1 MQYTS
6 GSTANPRGVV
16 LSMRNVTEN
25 VDQIIRNYFRHEG
38 GAPRLPSSVVSW
50 LPLYHDM
57 GLMVGLFIPLFV
69 GCPVIL
75 TSPEAFIRKPA
86 RWMQLL
92 AKHQAPFSAAPNF
105 AFDLAVAKTSEE
117 DMAGLDLGHVNTI
130 INGAEQVQPNTI
142 TKFLRRFRPYNL
154 MPAAVKP
161 SYGMAEAVV
170 YLATTKAGS
179 PPTSTEFDADSLARG
194 HAELSTFETERAT
207 RLIRYHSDDK
217 EPLLR
222 IVDPDSNIE
231 LGPGRIGE
239 IWIHGKN
246 VSTGYHNAD
255 DALNRD
261 KFQASIREASAG
273 TPRSPWLRTGDLG
286 FIVGDEFY
294 IVGRMKDLIIQDGV
308 NHYPDDIETTVKEF
322 TGGRVAAFSVSD
334 DGVEHLVIAAEV
346 RTEHGP
352 DKVTIMDFSTIKRLV
367 VSALSKLHGLHVTDF
382 LLVPPGALPKTT
394 SGKISRAACA
404 KQYGANKL
412 QRSSNVPMTDGSV
425 TADKLQKW
433 FREYLSTHI
442 ECHPNEV
449 SLDVPIRDLGLK
461 SIDVLAIPGDLGDRF
476 GFCIPDLA
484 VWDNPSANDLID
496 SLLNQRSA
504 DSLRESHGHA
514 DRNTQGRGSINEPVA
529 VIGVGCR
536 FPGDIDGP
544 ERLWDFL
551 TEKKCAI
558 TAYPDR
564 GFTNAGTFAESGG
577 FLKDVAGFDNRFFDI
592 PPDEALRMDPQQR
605 LLLEVSWEALEHAGI
620 IPESLRLSR
629 TGVFVGVSSTDYVRL
644 VSASAQQK
652 STIWDNTGGSSSIIA
667 NRISYFLDIQGPS
680 IVIDTACSSS
690 LVAVHLACRS
700 LSTWDCDIALVGG
713 TNVLISPEP
722 WGGFREAGILSQ
734 TGCCHAFDKS
744 ADGMVRGEGCGVI
757 VLQRLSDARLEG
769 RRILAILTGSAVN
782 QDGKSNG
789 IMAPN
794 PSAQIGVLENACKS
808 ARVDPLEIGYV
819 EAHGTGTSLGDR
831 IEAHALGM
839 VFGRKRPGSGPLM
852 IGSIKP
858 NIGHLEGA
866 AGIAGLIK
874 AVLMVERGSLL
885 PSGGFTEPN
894 PAIPFTELGLRVV
907 DELQEWP
914 VVAGR
919 PRRAGVSSFGFG
931 GTNAHVIVEEA
942 GSVGADTVSGRA
954 DVGGSGGGVVA
965 WVISG
970 KTASALAAQAGR
982 LGRYVRARPA
992 LDVVDVGYSL
1002 VSTRSVFD
1010 HRAVVVGQT
1019 RDELLAGLAG
1029 VVAGRPEA
1037 GVVCGVGKPAGKTA
1051 FVFAGQGSQWLGMG
1065 SELYAAYPV
1074 FAEALDAVVD
1084 ELDRHLRYPL
1094 RDVIWGHDQDL
1105 LNTTEF
1111 AQPALF
1117 AVEVALYRLLMSWG
1131 VRPGLVL
1138 GHSVGEL
1145 AAAHVAGALCLPDA
1159 AMLVAARGRLM
1170 QALPAGG
1177 AMFAVQAREDEV
1189 APMLGHDVSIAA
1201 VNGPASVVISGA
1213 HDAVS
1218 AIADRLRGQGRRVHR
1233 LAVSHAFHSALMEPM
1248 IAEFTAVAAELS
1260 VGLPTIPVISNVTGQ
1275 LVADDFASADYWAR
1289 HIRAVVRFGDSVRS
1303 AHCAGASRFIEVG
1316 PGGGLTSLIEASLAD
1331 AQIVSV
1337 PTLRKDRP
1345 EPVSVM
1351 TAAAQGFVSG
1361 MGLDWASVFSG
1372 YRPKRVEL
1380 PTYAFQHQKFWLA
1393 PAPSVSDPTAA
1404 GQIGASDGGAEL
1416 LASSGFAARLAGR
1429 SADEQ
1434 LAAAIEVVCEH
1445 AAAVLG
1451 RDGAA
1456 GLDAGQAFADSGFNS
1471 LSAVELRNRLTAVTA
1486 VTLPATAI
1494 FDHPTPTELA
1504 QYLIT
1509 QIDGHGSSAAAAAN
1523 PAERIDA
1530 LTDLFLQACDAGR
1543 DADGWKMVALA
1554 SNTRERMSSPVR
1566 NNVSKNVAL
1575 LADGISDVV
1584 VICIPTLTVLSD
1596 QREYRDIANAMTGRH
1611 SVYSLTLPGFDSSDA
1626 LPQNADMIV
1635 ETVSNAIIDVVG
1647 GSCRFVLSGYS
1658 SGGVLAYALCSHLSV
1673 KHQRNPLGVALI
1685 DTYLPSQIANPSMNE
1700 GFSPNDTGKGLSR
1713 EVIRVAR
1720 MLNRLTA
1727 TRLTA
1732 AATYAAIFQ
1741 AWEPGRSMAP
1751 VLNIVAK
1758 DRIATVENLRE
1769 ERINR
1774 WRTAA
1779 AEAAYSVAEVPGDHF
1794 GMMST
1799 SSEAIA
1805 TEIHDWISG
1814 LVRGPHR

>member
-1 MQYTS
+1 
-6 GSTANPRGVV
+6 
-16 LSMRNVTEN
+16 
-25 VDQIIRNYFRHEG
+25 
-38 GAPRLPSSVVSW
+38 
-50 LPLYHDM
+50 
-57 GLMVGLFIPLFV
+57 
-69 GCPVIL
+69 
-75 TSPEAFIRKPA
+75 
-86 RWMQLL
+86 
-92 AKHQAPFSAAPNF
+92 
-105 AFDLAVAKTSEE
+105 
-117 DMAGLDLGHVNTI
+117 
-130 INGAEQVQPNTI
+130 
-142 TKFLRRFRPYNL
+142 
-154 MPAAVKP
+154 
-161 SYGMAEAVV
+161 
-170 YLATTKAGS
+170 
-179 PPTSTEFDADSLARG
+179 
-194 HAELSTFETERAT
+194 
-207 RLIRYHSDDK
+207 
-217 EPLLR
+217 
-222 IVDPDSNIE
+222 
-231 LGPGRIGE
+231 
-239 IWIHGKN
+239 
-246 VSTGYHNAD
+246 
-255 DALNRD
+255 
-261 KFQASIREASAG
+261 
-273 TPRSPWLRTGDLG
+273 
-286 FIVGDEFY
+286 
-294 IVGRMKDLIIQDGV
+294 
-308 NHYPDDIETTVKEF
+308 
-322 TGGRVAAFSVSD
+322 
-334 DGVEHLVIAAEV
+334 
-346 RTEHGP
+346 
-352 DKVTIMDFSTIKRLV
+352 
-367 VSALSKLHGLHVTDF
+367 
-382 LLVPPGALPKTT
+382 
-394 SGKISRAACA
+394 
-404 KQYGANKL
+404 
-412 QRSSNVPMTDGSV
+412 MTDGSV

-1351 TAAAQGFVSG
+1351 TAEAQGFVSG

-1814 LVRGPHR
+1814 LVRGPHP

>member
-1 MQYTS
+1 
-6 GSTANPRGVV
+6 
-16 LSMRNVTEN
+16 
-25 VDQIIRNYFRHEG
+25 
-38 GAPRLPSSVVSW
+38 
-50 LPLYHDM
+50 
-57 GLMVGLFIPLFV
+57 
-69 GCPVIL
+69 
-75 TSPEAFIRKPA
+75 
-86 RWMQLL
+86 
-92 AKHQAPFSAAPNF
+92 
-105 AFDLAVAKTSEE
+105 
-117 DMAGLDLGHVNTI
+117 
-130 INGAEQVQPNTI
+130 
-142 TKFLRRFRPYNL
+142 
-154 MPAAVKP
+154 
-161 SYGMAEAVV
+161 
-170 YLATTKAGS
+170 
-179 PPTSTEFDADSLARG
+179 
-194 HAELSTFETERAT
+194 
-207 RLIRYHSDDK
+207 
-217 EPLLR
+217 
-222 IVDPDSNIE
+222 
-231 LGPGRIGE
+231 
-239 IWIHGKN
+239 
-246 VSTGYHNAD
+246 
-255 DALNRD
+255 
-261 KFQASIREASAG
+261 
-273 TPRSPWLRTGDLG
+273 
-286 FIVGDEFY
+286 
-294 IVGRMKDLIIQDGV
+294 
-308 NHYPDDIETTVKEF
+308 
-322 TGGRVAAFSVSD
+322 
-334 DGVEHLVIAAEV
+334 
-346 RTEHGP
+346 
-352 DKVTIMDFSTIKRLV
+352 
-367 VSALSKLHGLHVTDF
+367 
-382 LLVPPGALPKTT
+382 
-394 SGKISRAACA
+394 
-404 KQYGANKL
+404 
-412 QRSSNVPMTDGSV
+412 MTDGSV

-449 SLDVPIRDLGLK
+449 SLDVPIIDLGLK
-461 SIDVLAIPGDLGDRF
+461 SIDVLAIPVDLGDRF

>member
-1 MQYTS
+1 MVS
-6 GSTANPRGVV
+6 RV
-16 LSMRNVTEN
+16 LVHAYRV
-25 VDQIIRNYFRHEG
+25 
-38 GAPRLPSSVVSW
+38 SS
-50 LPLYHDM
+50 
-57 GLMVGLFIPLFV
+57 
-69 GCPVIL
+69 
-75 TSPEAFIRKPA
+75 
-86 RWMQLL
+86 
-92 AKHQAPFSAAPNF
+92 
-105 AFDLAVAKTSEE
+105 
-117 DMAGLDLGHVNTI
+117 
-130 INGAEQVQPNTI
+130 
-142 TKFLRRFRPYNL
+142 
-154 MPAAVKP
+154 
-161 SYGMAEAVV
+161 
-170 YLATTKAGS
+170 
-179 PPTSTEFDADSLARG
+179 
-194 HAELSTFETERAT
+194 
-207 RLIRYHSDDK
+207 
-217 EPLLR
+217 
-222 IVDPDSNIE
+222 
-231 LGPGRIGE
+231 
-239 IWIHGKN
+239 
-246 VSTGYHNAD
+246 
-255 DALNRD
+255 
-261 KFQASIREASAG
+261 
-273 TPRSPWLRTGDLG
+273 
-286 FIVGDEFY
+286 
-294 IVGRMKDLIIQDGV
+294 
-308 NHYPDDIETTVKEF
+308 
-322 TGGRVAAFSVSD
+322 
-334 DGVEHLVIAAEV
+334 
-346 RTEHGP
+346 
-352 DKVTIMDFSTIKRLV
+352 
-367 VSALSKLHGLHVTDF
+367 
-382 LLVPPGALPKTT
+382 
-394 SGKISRAACA
+394 
-404 KQYGANKL
+404 
-412 QRSSNVPMTDGSV
+412 
-425 TADKLQKW
+425 
-433 FREYLSTHI
+433 
-442 ECHPNEV
+442 NEV

-620 IPESLRLSR
+620 IPESLSLSR

-1814 LVRGPHR
+1814 LVRGPHP

>member
-1 MQYTS
+1 MVS
-6 GSTANPRGVV
+6 RV
-16 LSMRNVTEN
+16 LVHAYRV
-25 VDQIIRNYFRHEG
+25 
-38 GAPRLPSSVVSW
+38 SS
-50 LPLYHDM
+50 
-57 GLMVGLFIPLFV
+57 
-69 GCPVIL
+69 
-75 TSPEAFIRKPA
+75 
-86 RWMQLL
+86 
-92 AKHQAPFSAAPNF
+92 
-105 AFDLAVAKTSEE
+105 
-117 DMAGLDLGHVNTI
+117 
-130 INGAEQVQPNTI
+130 
-142 TKFLRRFRPYNL
+142 
-154 MPAAVKP
+154 
-161 SYGMAEAVV
+161 
-170 YLATTKAGS
+170 
-179 PPTSTEFDADSLARG
+179 
-194 HAELSTFETERAT
+194 
-207 RLIRYHSDDK
+207 
-217 EPLLR
+217 
-222 IVDPDSNIE
+222 
-231 LGPGRIGE
+231 
-239 IWIHGKN
+239 
-246 VSTGYHNAD
+246 
-255 DALNRD
+255 
-261 KFQASIREASAG
+261 
-273 TPRSPWLRTGDLG
+273 
-286 FIVGDEFY
+286 
-294 IVGRMKDLIIQDGV
+294 
-308 NHYPDDIETTVKEF
+308 
-322 TGGRVAAFSVSD
+322 
-334 DGVEHLVIAAEV
+334 
-346 RTEHGP
+346 
-352 DKVTIMDFSTIKRLV
+352 
-367 VSALSKLHGLHVTDF
+367 
-382 LLVPPGALPKTT
+382 
-394 SGKISRAACA
+394 
-404 KQYGANKL
+404 
-412 QRSSNVPMTDGSV
+412 
-425 TADKLQKW
+425 
-433 FREYLSTHI
+433 
-442 ECHPNEV
+442 NEV

-577 FLKDVAGFDNRFFDI
+577 FLKDVTGFDNRFFDI

-1814 LVRGPHR
+1814 LVRGPHP

>member
-1 MQYTS
+1 
-6 GSTANPRGVV
+6 
-16 LSMRNVTEN
+16 
-25 VDQIIRNYFRHEG
+25 
-38 GAPRLPSSVVSW
+38 
-50 LPLYHDM
+50 
-57 GLMVGLFIPLFV
+57 
-69 GCPVIL
+69 
-75 TSPEAFIRKPA
+75 
-86 RWMQLL
+86 
-92 AKHQAPFSAAPNF
+92 
-105 AFDLAVAKTSEE
+105 
-117 DMAGLDLGHVNTI
+117 
-130 INGAEQVQPNTI
+130 
-142 TKFLRRFRPYNL
+142 
-154 MPAAVKP
+154 
-161 SYGMAEAVV
+161 
-170 YLATTKAGS
+170 
-179 PPTSTEFDADSLARG
+179 
-194 HAELSTFETERAT
+194 
-207 RLIRYHSDDK
+207 
-217 EPLLR
+217 
-222 IVDPDSNIE
+222 
-231 LGPGRIGE
+231 
-239 IWIHGKN
+239 
-246 VSTGYHNAD
+246 
-255 DALNRD
+255 
-261 KFQASIREASAG
+261 
-273 TPRSPWLRTGDLG
+273 
-286 FIVGDEFY
+286 
-294 IVGRMKDLIIQDGV
+294 
-308 NHYPDDIETTVKEF
+308 
-322 TGGRVAAFSVSD
+322 
-334 DGVEHLVIAAEV
+334 
-346 RTEHGP
+346 
-352 DKVTIMDFSTIKRLV
+352 
-367 VSALSKLHGLHVTDF
+367 
-382 LLVPPGALPKTT
+382 
-394 SGKISRAACA
+394 
-404 KQYGANKL
+404 
-412 QRSSNVPMTDGSV
+412 MTDGSV

-433 FREYLSTHI
+433 FREYVSTHI

-734 TGCCHAFDKS
+734 TGCCRAFDKS

-982 LGRYVRARPA
+982 LGRYVRGRPA

-1814 LVRGPHR
+1814 LVRGPHP

>member
-1 MQYTS
+1 
-6 GSTANPRGVV
+6 
-16 LSMRNVTEN
+16 
-25 VDQIIRNYFRHEG
+25 
-38 GAPRLPSSVVSW
+38 
-50 LPLYHDM
+50 
-57 GLMVGLFIPLFV
+57 
-69 GCPVIL
+69 
-75 TSPEAFIRKPA
+75 
-86 RWMQLL
+86 
-92 AKHQAPFSAAPNF
+92 
-105 AFDLAVAKTSEE
+105 
-117 DMAGLDLGHVNTI
+117 
-130 INGAEQVQPNTI
+130 
-142 TKFLRRFRPYNL
+142 
-154 MPAAVKP
+154 
-161 SYGMAEAVV
+161 
-170 YLATTKAGS
+170 
-179 PPTSTEFDADSLARG
+179 
-194 HAELSTFETERAT
+194 
-207 RLIRYHSDDK
+207 
-217 EPLLR
+217 
-222 IVDPDSNIE
+222 
-231 LGPGRIGE
+231 
-239 IWIHGKN
+239 
-246 VSTGYHNAD
+246 
-255 DALNRD
+255 
-261 KFQASIREASAG
+261 
-273 TPRSPWLRTGDLG
+273 
-286 FIVGDEFY
+286 
-294 IVGRMKDLIIQDGV
+294 
-308 NHYPDDIETTVKEF
+308 
-322 TGGRVAAFSVSD
+322 
-334 DGVEHLVIAAEV
+334 
-346 RTEHGP
+346 
-352 DKVTIMDFSTIKRLV
+352 
-367 VSALSKLHGLHVTDF
+367 
-382 LLVPPGALPKTT
+382 
-394 SGKISRAACA
+394 
-404 KQYGANKL
+404 
-412 QRSSNVPMTDGSV
+412 MTDGSV

-1794 GMMST
+1794 GMMMST

>member
-1 MQYTS
+1 MVS
-6 GSTANPRGVV
+6 RV
-16 LSMRNVTEN
+16 LVHAYRV
-25 VDQIIRNYFRHEG
+25 
-38 GAPRLPSSVVSW
+38 SS
-50 LPLYHDM
+50 
-57 GLMVGLFIPLFV
+57 
-69 GCPVIL
+69 
-75 TSPEAFIRKPA
+75 
-86 RWMQLL
+86 
-92 AKHQAPFSAAPNF
+92 
-105 AFDLAVAKTSEE
+105 
-117 DMAGLDLGHVNTI
+117 
-130 INGAEQVQPNTI
+130 
-142 TKFLRRFRPYNL
+142 
-154 MPAAVKP
+154 
-161 SYGMAEAVV
+161 
-170 YLATTKAGS
+170 
-179 PPTSTEFDADSLARG
+179 
-194 HAELSTFETERAT
+194 
-207 RLIRYHSDDK
+207 
-217 EPLLR
+217 
-222 IVDPDSNIE
+222 
-231 LGPGRIGE
+231 
-239 IWIHGKN
+239 
-246 VSTGYHNAD
+246 
-255 DALNRD
+255 
-261 KFQASIREASAG
+261 
-273 TPRSPWLRTGDLG
+273 
-286 FIVGDEFY
+286 
-294 IVGRMKDLIIQDGV
+294 
-308 NHYPDDIETTVKEF
+308 
-322 TGGRVAAFSVSD
+322 
-334 DGVEHLVIAAEV
+334 
-346 RTEHGP
+346 
-352 DKVTIMDFSTIKRLV
+352 
-367 VSALSKLHGLHVTDF
+367 
-382 LLVPPGALPKTT
+382 
-394 SGKISRAACA
+394 
-404 KQYGANKL
+404 
-412 QRSSNVPMTDGSV
+412 
-425 TADKLQKW
+425 
-433 FREYLSTHI
+433 
-442 ECHPNEV
+442 NEV

-629 TGVFVGVSSTDYVRL
+629 TGVFVGVSSTDYVRF

-782 QDGKSNG
+782 QDDKSNG

-1814 LVRGPHR
+1814 LVRGPHP

>member
-1 MQYTS
+1 
-6 GSTANPRGVV
+6 
-16 LSMRNVTEN
+16 
-25 VDQIIRNYFRHEG
+25 
-38 GAPRLPSSVVSW
+38 
-50 LPLYHDM
+50 
-57 GLMVGLFIPLFV
+57 
-69 GCPVIL
+69 
-75 TSPEAFIRKPA
+75 
-86 RWMQLL
+86 
-92 AKHQAPFSAAPNF
+92 
-105 AFDLAVAKTSEE
+105 
-117 DMAGLDLGHVNTI
+117 
-130 INGAEQVQPNTI
+130 
-142 TKFLRRFRPYNL
+142 
-154 MPAAVKP
+154 
-161 SYGMAEAVV
+161 
-170 YLATTKAGS
+170 
-179 PPTSTEFDADSLARG
+179 
-194 HAELSTFETERAT
+194 
-207 RLIRYHSDDK
+207 
-217 EPLLR
+217 
-222 IVDPDSNIE
+222 
-231 LGPGRIGE
+231 
-239 IWIHGKN
+239 
-246 VSTGYHNAD
+246 
-255 DALNRD
+255 
-261 KFQASIREASAG
+261 
-273 TPRSPWLRTGDLG
+273 
-286 FIVGDEFY
+286 
-294 IVGRMKDLIIQDGV
+294 
-308 NHYPDDIETTVKEF
+308 
-322 TGGRVAAFSVSD
+322 
-334 DGVEHLVIAAEV
+334 
-346 RTEHGP
+346 
-352 DKVTIMDFSTIKRLV
+352 
-367 VSALSKLHGLHVTDF
+367 
-382 LLVPPGALPKTT
+382 
-394 SGKISRAACA
+394 
-404 KQYGANKL
+404 
-412 QRSSNVPMTDGSV
+412 MTDGSV

-433 FREYLSTHI
+433 FREYVSTHI

-982 LGRYVRARPA
+982 LGRYVRGRPA

-1814 LVRGPHR
+1814 LVRGPHP

>member
-1 MQYTS
+1 
-6 GSTANPRGVV
+6 
-16 LSMRNVTEN
+16 
-25 VDQIIRNYFRHEG
+25 
-38 GAPRLPSSVVSW
+38 
-50 LPLYHDM
+50 
-57 GLMVGLFIPLFV
+57 
-69 GCPVIL
+69 
-75 TSPEAFIRKPA
+75 
-86 RWMQLL
+86 
-92 AKHQAPFSAAPNF
+92 
-105 AFDLAVAKTSEE
+105 
-117 DMAGLDLGHVNTI
+117 
-130 INGAEQVQPNTI
+130 
-142 TKFLRRFRPYNL
+142 
-154 MPAAVKP
+154 
-161 SYGMAEAVV
+161 
-170 YLATTKAGS
+170 
-179 PPTSTEFDADSLARG
+179 
-194 HAELSTFETERAT
+194 
-207 RLIRYHSDDK
+207 
-217 EPLLR
+217 
-222 IVDPDSNIE
+222 
-231 LGPGRIGE
+231 
-239 IWIHGKN
+239 
-246 VSTGYHNAD
+246 
-255 DALNRD
+255 
-261 KFQASIREASAG
+261 
-273 TPRSPWLRTGDLG
+273 
-286 FIVGDEFY
+286 
-294 IVGRMKDLIIQDGV
+294 
-308 NHYPDDIETTVKEF
+308 
-322 TGGRVAAFSVSD
+322 
-334 DGVEHLVIAAEV
+334 
-346 RTEHGP
+346 
-352 DKVTIMDFSTIKRLV
+352 
-367 VSALSKLHGLHVTDF
+367 
-382 LLVPPGALPKTT
+382 
-394 SGKISRAACA
+394 
-404 KQYGANKL
+404 
-412 QRSSNVPMTDGSV
+412 MTDGSV

-433 FREYLSTHI
+433 FREYVSTHI

-874 AVLMVERGSLL
+874 AVLIVERGSLL

-1814 LVRGPHR
+1814 LVRGPHP

>member
-1 MQYTS
+1 MVS
-6 GSTANPRGVV
+6 RV
-16 LSMRNVTEN
+16 LVHAYRV
-25 VDQIIRNYFRHEG
+25 
-38 GAPRLPSSVVSW
+38 SS
-50 LPLYHDM
+50 
-57 GLMVGLFIPLFV
+57 
-69 GCPVIL
+69 
-75 TSPEAFIRKPA
+75 
-86 RWMQLL
+86 
-92 AKHQAPFSAAPNF
+92 
-105 AFDLAVAKTSEE
+105 
-117 DMAGLDLGHVNTI
+117 
-130 INGAEQVQPNTI
+130 
-142 TKFLRRFRPYNL
+142 
-154 MPAAVKP
+154 
-161 SYGMAEAVV
+161 
-170 YLATTKAGS
+170 
-179 PPTSTEFDADSLARG
+179 
-194 HAELSTFETERAT
+194 
-207 RLIRYHSDDK
+207 
-217 EPLLR
+217 
-222 IVDPDSNIE
+222 
-231 LGPGRIGE
+231 
-239 IWIHGKN
+239 
-246 VSTGYHNAD
+246 
-255 DALNRD
+255 
-261 KFQASIREASAG
+261 
-273 TPRSPWLRTGDLG
+273 
-286 FIVGDEFY
+286 
-294 IVGRMKDLIIQDGV
+294 
-308 NHYPDDIETTVKEF
+308 
-322 TGGRVAAFSVSD
+322 
-334 DGVEHLVIAAEV
+334 
-346 RTEHGP
+346 
-352 DKVTIMDFSTIKRLV
+352 
-367 VSALSKLHGLHVTDF
+367 
-382 LLVPPGALPKTT
+382 
-394 SGKISRAACA
+394 
-404 KQYGANKL
+404 
-412 QRSSNVPMTDGSV
+412 
-425 TADKLQKW
+425 
-433 FREYLSTHI
+433 
-442 ECHPNEV
+442 NEV

-592 PPDEALRMDPQQR
+592 PPNEALRMDPQQR

-1814 LVRGPHR
+1814 LVRGPHP

>member
-1 MQYTS
+1 
-6 GSTANPRGVV
+6 
-16 LSMRNVTEN
+16 
-25 VDQIIRNYFRHEG
+25 
-38 GAPRLPSSVVSW
+38 
-50 LPLYHDM
+50 
-57 GLMVGLFIPLFV
+57 
-69 GCPVIL
+69 
-75 TSPEAFIRKPA
+75 
-86 RWMQLL
+86 
-92 AKHQAPFSAAPNF
+92 
-105 AFDLAVAKTSEE
+105 
-117 DMAGLDLGHVNTI
+117 
-130 INGAEQVQPNTI
+130 
-142 TKFLRRFRPYNL
+142 
-154 MPAAVKP
+154 
-161 SYGMAEAVV
+161 
-170 YLATTKAGS
+170 
-179 PPTSTEFDADSLARG
+179 
-194 HAELSTFETERAT
+194 
-207 RLIRYHSDDK
+207 
-217 EPLLR
+217 
-222 IVDPDSNIE
+222 
-231 LGPGRIGE
+231 
-239 IWIHGKN
+239 
-246 VSTGYHNAD
+246 
-255 DALNRD
+255 
-261 KFQASIREASAG
+261 
-273 TPRSPWLRTGDLG
+273 
-286 FIVGDEFY
+286 
-294 IVGRMKDLIIQDGV
+294 
-308 NHYPDDIETTVKEF
+308 
-322 TGGRVAAFSVSD
+322 
-334 DGVEHLVIAAEV
+334 
-346 RTEHGP
+346 
-352 DKVTIMDFSTIKRLV
+352 
-367 VSALSKLHGLHVTDF
+367 
-382 LLVPPGALPKTT
+382 
-394 SGKISRAACA
+394 
-404 KQYGANKL
+404 
-412 QRSSNVPMTDGSV
+412 MTDGSV

-680 IVIDTACSSS
+680 IVIDTVCSSS

-1260 VGLPTIPVISNVTGQ
+1260 VGLPTILVISNVTGQ

-1814 LVRGPHR
+1814 LVRGPHP

>member
-1 MQYTS
+1 MVS
-6 GSTANPRGVV
+6 RV
-16 LSMRNVTEN
+16 LVHAYRV
-25 VDQIIRNYFRHEG
+25 
-38 GAPRLPSSVVSW
+38 SS
-50 LPLYHDM
+50 
-57 GLMVGLFIPLFV
+57 
-69 GCPVIL
+69 
-75 TSPEAFIRKPA
+75 
-86 RWMQLL
+86 
-92 AKHQAPFSAAPNF
+92 
-105 AFDLAVAKTSEE
+105 
-117 DMAGLDLGHVNTI
+117 
-130 INGAEQVQPNTI
+130 
-142 TKFLRRFRPYNL
+142 
-154 MPAAVKP
+154 
-161 SYGMAEAVV
+161 
-170 YLATTKAGS
+170 
-179 PPTSTEFDADSLARG
+179 
-194 HAELSTFETERAT
+194 
-207 RLIRYHSDDK
+207 
-217 EPLLR
+217 
-222 IVDPDSNIE
+222 
-231 LGPGRIGE
+231 
-239 IWIHGKN
+239 
-246 VSTGYHNAD
+246 
-255 DALNRD
+255 
-261 KFQASIREASAG
+261 
-273 TPRSPWLRTGDLG
+273 
-286 FIVGDEFY
+286 
-294 IVGRMKDLIIQDGV
+294 
-308 NHYPDDIETTVKEF
+308 
-322 TGGRVAAFSVSD
+322 
-334 DGVEHLVIAAEV
+334 
-346 RTEHGP
+346 
-352 DKVTIMDFSTIKRLV
+352 
-367 VSALSKLHGLHVTDF
+367 
-382 LLVPPGALPKTT
+382 
-394 SGKISRAACA
+394 
-404 KQYGANKL
+404 
-412 QRSSNVPMTDGSV
+412 
-425 TADKLQKW
+425 
-433 FREYLSTHI
+433 
-442 ECHPNEV
+442 NEV

-819 EAHGTGTSLGDR
+819 EAHGTGTSVGDR

-1814 LVRGPHR
+1814 LVRGPHP

>member
-1 MQYTS
+1 
-6 GSTANPRGVV
+6 
-16 LSMRNVTEN
+16 
-25 VDQIIRNYFRHEG
+25 
-38 GAPRLPSSVVSW
+38 
-50 LPLYHDM
+50 
-57 GLMVGLFIPLFV
+57 
-69 GCPVIL
+69 
-75 TSPEAFIRKPA
+75 
-86 RWMQLL
+86 
-92 AKHQAPFSAAPNF
+92 
-105 AFDLAVAKTSEE
+105 
-117 DMAGLDLGHVNTI
+117 
-130 INGAEQVQPNTI
+130 
-142 TKFLRRFRPYNL
+142 
-154 MPAAVKP
+154 
-161 SYGMAEAVV
+161 
-170 YLATTKAGS
+170 
-179 PPTSTEFDADSLARG
+179 
-194 HAELSTFETERAT
+194 
-207 RLIRYHSDDK
+207 
-217 EPLLR
+217 
-222 IVDPDSNIE
+222 
-231 LGPGRIGE
+231 
-239 IWIHGKN
+239 
-246 VSTGYHNAD
+246 
-255 DALNRD
+255 
-261 KFQASIREASAG
+261 
-273 TPRSPWLRTGDLG
+273 
-286 FIVGDEFY
+286 
-294 IVGRMKDLIIQDGV
+294 
-308 NHYPDDIETTVKEF
+308 
-322 TGGRVAAFSVSD
+322 
-334 DGVEHLVIAAEV
+334 
-346 RTEHGP
+346 
-352 DKVTIMDFSTIKRLV
+352 
-367 VSALSKLHGLHVTDF
+367 
-382 LLVPPGALPKTT
+382 
-394 SGKISRAACA
+394 
-404 KQYGANKL
+404 
-412 QRSSNVPMTDGSV
+412 MTDGSV

-1177 AMFAVQAREDEV
+1177 AIFAVQAREDEV

>member
-1 MQYTS
+1 MVS
-6 GSTANPRGVV
+6 RV
-16 LSMRNVTEN
+16 LVHAYRV
-25 VDQIIRNYFRHEG
+25 
-38 GAPRLPSSVVSW
+38 SS
-50 LPLYHDM
+50 
-57 GLMVGLFIPLFV
+57 
-69 GCPVIL
+69 
-75 TSPEAFIRKPA
+75 
-86 RWMQLL
+86 
-92 AKHQAPFSAAPNF
+92 
-105 AFDLAVAKTSEE
+105 
-117 DMAGLDLGHVNTI
+117 
-130 INGAEQVQPNTI
+130 
-142 TKFLRRFRPYNL
+142 
-154 MPAAVKP
+154 
-161 SYGMAEAVV
+161 
-170 YLATTKAGS
+170 
-179 PPTSTEFDADSLARG
+179 
-194 HAELSTFETERAT
+194 
-207 RLIRYHSDDK
+207 
-217 EPLLR
+217 
-222 IVDPDSNIE
+222 
-231 LGPGRIGE
+231 
-239 IWIHGKN
+239 
-246 VSTGYHNAD
+246 
-255 DALNRD
+255 
-261 KFQASIREASAG
+261 
-273 TPRSPWLRTGDLG
+273 
-286 FIVGDEFY
+286 
-294 IVGRMKDLIIQDGV
+294 
-308 NHYPDDIETTVKEF
+308 
-322 TGGRVAAFSVSD
+322 
-334 DGVEHLVIAAEV
+334 
-346 RTEHGP
+346 
-352 DKVTIMDFSTIKRLV
+352 
-367 VSALSKLHGLHVTDF
+367 
-382 LLVPPGALPKTT
+382 
-394 SGKISRAACA
+394 
-404 KQYGANKL
+404 
-412 QRSSNVPMTDGSV
+412 
-425 TADKLQKW
+425 
-433 FREYLSTHI
+433 
-442 ECHPNEV
+442 NEV

-620 IPESLRLSR
+620 IPESLRLSC

-1814 LVRGPHR
+1814 LVRGPHP

>member
-1 MQYTS
+1 MVS
-6 GSTANPRGVV
+6 RV
-16 LSMRNVTEN
+16 LVHAYRV
-25 VDQIIRNYFRHEG
+25 
-38 GAPRLPSSVVSW
+38 SS
-50 LPLYHDM
+50 
-57 GLMVGLFIPLFV
+57 
-69 GCPVIL
+69 
-75 TSPEAFIRKPA
+75 
-86 RWMQLL
+86 
-92 AKHQAPFSAAPNF
+92 
-105 AFDLAVAKTSEE
+105 
-117 DMAGLDLGHVNTI
+117 
-130 INGAEQVQPNTI
+130 
-142 TKFLRRFRPYNL
+142 
-154 MPAAVKP
+154 
-161 SYGMAEAVV
+161 
-170 YLATTKAGS
+170 
-179 PPTSTEFDADSLARG
+179 
-194 HAELSTFETERAT
+194 
-207 RLIRYHSDDK
+207 
-217 EPLLR
+217 
-222 IVDPDSNIE
+222 
-231 LGPGRIGE
+231 
-239 IWIHGKN
+239 
-246 VSTGYHNAD
+246 
-255 DALNRD
+255 
-261 KFQASIREASAG
+261 
-273 TPRSPWLRTGDLG
+273 
-286 FIVGDEFY
+286 
-294 IVGRMKDLIIQDGV
+294 
-308 NHYPDDIETTVKEF
+308 
-322 TGGRVAAFSVSD
+322 
-334 DGVEHLVIAAEV
+334 
-346 RTEHGP
+346 
-352 DKVTIMDFSTIKRLV
+352 
-367 VSALSKLHGLHVTDF
+367 
-382 LLVPPGALPKTT
+382 
-394 SGKISRAACA
+394 
-404 KQYGANKL
+404 
-412 QRSSNVPMTDGSV
+412 
-425 TADKLQKW
+425 
-433 FREYLSTHI
+433 
-442 ECHPNEV
+442 NEV

-1393 PAPSVSDPTAA
+1393 PAPPVSDPTAA

-1814 LVRGPHR
+1814 LVRGPHP

>member
-1 MQYTS
+1 
-6 GSTANPRGVV
+6 
-16 LSMRNVTEN
+16 
-25 VDQIIRNYFRHEG
+25 
-38 GAPRLPSSVVSW
+38 
-50 LPLYHDM
+50 
-57 GLMVGLFIPLFV
+57 
-69 GCPVIL
+69 
-75 TSPEAFIRKPA
+75 
-86 RWMQLL
+86 
-92 AKHQAPFSAAPNF
+92 
-105 AFDLAVAKTSEE
+105 
-117 DMAGLDLGHVNTI
+117 
-130 INGAEQVQPNTI
+130 
-142 TKFLRRFRPYNL
+142 
-154 MPAAVKP
+154 
-161 SYGMAEAVV
+161 
-170 YLATTKAGS
+170 
-179 PPTSTEFDADSLARG
+179 
-194 HAELSTFETERAT
+194 
-207 RLIRYHSDDK
+207 
-217 EPLLR
+217 
-222 IVDPDSNIE
+222 
-231 LGPGRIGE
+231 
-239 IWIHGKN
+239 
-246 VSTGYHNAD
+246 
-255 DALNRD
+255 
-261 KFQASIREASAG
+261 
-273 TPRSPWLRTGDLG
+273 
-286 FIVGDEFY
+286 
-294 IVGRMKDLIIQDGV
+294 
-308 NHYPDDIETTVKEF
+308 
-322 TGGRVAAFSVSD
+322 
-334 DGVEHLVIAAEV
+334 
-346 RTEHGP
+346 
-352 DKVTIMDFSTIKRLV
+352 
-367 VSALSKLHGLHVTDF
+367 
-382 LLVPPGALPKTT
+382 
-394 SGKISRAACA
+394 
-404 KQYGANKL
+404 
-412 QRSSNVPMTDGSV
+412 MTDGSV

-1117 AVEVALYRLLMSWG
+1117 AVEVALYRLVMSWG

-1345 EPVSVM
+1345 EPVGVM

-1530 LTDLFLQACDAGR
+1530 LTDVFLQACDAGR

-1814 LVRGPHR
+1814 LVRGPHP

>member
-1 MQYTS
+1 
-6 GSTANPRGVV
+6 
-16 LSMRNVTEN
+16 
-25 VDQIIRNYFRHEG
+25 
-38 GAPRLPSSVVSW
+38 
-50 LPLYHDM
+50 
-57 GLMVGLFIPLFV
+57 
-69 GCPVIL
+69 
-75 TSPEAFIRKPA
+75 
-86 RWMQLL
+86 
-92 AKHQAPFSAAPNF
+92 
-105 AFDLAVAKTSEE
+105 
-117 DMAGLDLGHVNTI
+117 
-130 INGAEQVQPNTI
+130 
-142 TKFLRRFRPYNL
+142 
-154 MPAAVKP
+154 
-161 SYGMAEAVV
+161 
-170 YLATTKAGS
+170 
-179 PPTSTEFDADSLARG
+179 
-194 HAELSTFETERAT
+194 
-207 RLIRYHSDDK
+207 
-217 EPLLR
+217 
-222 IVDPDSNIE
+222 
-231 LGPGRIGE
+231 
-239 IWIHGKN
+239 
-246 VSTGYHNAD
+246 
-255 DALNRD
+255 
-261 KFQASIREASAG
+261 
-273 TPRSPWLRTGDLG
+273 
-286 FIVGDEFY
+286 
-294 IVGRMKDLIIQDGV
+294 
-308 NHYPDDIETTVKEF
+308 
-322 TGGRVAAFSVSD
+322 
-334 DGVEHLVIAAEV
+334 
-346 RTEHGP
+346 
-352 DKVTIMDFSTIKRLV
+352 
-367 VSALSKLHGLHVTDF
+367 
-382 LLVPPGALPKTT
+382 
-394 SGKISRAACA
+394 
-404 KQYGANKL
+404 
-412 QRSSNVPMTDGSV
+412 MTDGSV

-1201 VNGPASVVISGA
+1201 VNAPASVVISGA

-1814 LVRGPHR
+1814 LVRGPHP

>member
-1 MQYTS
+1 MVS
-6 GSTANPRGVV
+6 RV
-16 LSMRNVTEN
+16 LVHAYRV
-25 VDQIIRNYFRHEG
+25 
-38 GAPRLPSSVVSW
+38 SS
-50 LPLYHDM
+50 
-57 GLMVGLFIPLFV
+57 
-69 GCPVIL
+69 
-75 TSPEAFIRKPA
+75 
-86 RWMQLL
+86 
-92 AKHQAPFSAAPNF
+92 
-105 AFDLAVAKTSEE
+105 
-117 DMAGLDLGHVNTI
+117 
-130 INGAEQVQPNTI
+130 
-142 TKFLRRFRPYNL
+142 
-154 MPAAVKP
+154 
-161 SYGMAEAVV
+161 
-170 YLATTKAGS
+170 
-179 PPTSTEFDADSLARG
+179 
-194 HAELSTFETERAT
+194 
-207 RLIRYHSDDK
+207 
-217 EPLLR
+217 
-222 IVDPDSNIE
+222 
-231 LGPGRIGE
+231 
-239 IWIHGKN
+239 
-246 VSTGYHNAD
+246 
-255 DALNRD
+255 
-261 KFQASIREASAG
+261 
-273 TPRSPWLRTGDLG
+273 
-286 FIVGDEFY
+286 
-294 IVGRMKDLIIQDGV
+294 
-308 NHYPDDIETTVKEF
+308 
-322 TGGRVAAFSVSD
+322 
-334 DGVEHLVIAAEV
+334 
-346 RTEHGP
+346 
-352 DKVTIMDFSTIKRLV
+352 
-367 VSALSKLHGLHVTDF
+367 
-382 LLVPPGALPKTT
+382 
-394 SGKISRAACA
+394 
-404 KQYGANKL
+404 
-412 QRSSNVPMTDGSV
+412 
-425 TADKLQKW
+425 
-433 FREYLSTHI
+433 
-442 ECHPNEV
+442 NEV

-1566 NNVSKNVAL
+1566 NNVSKNVAR

-1814 LVRGPHR
+1814 LVRGPHP

>member
-1 MQYTS
+1 
-6 GSTANPRGVV
+6 
-16 LSMRNVTEN
+16 
-25 VDQIIRNYFRHEG
+25 
-38 GAPRLPSSVVSW
+38 
-50 LPLYHDM
+50 
-57 GLMVGLFIPLFV
+57 
-69 GCPVIL
+69 
-75 TSPEAFIRKPA
+75 
-86 RWMQLL
+86 
-92 AKHQAPFSAAPNF
+92 
-105 AFDLAVAKTSEE
+105 
-117 DMAGLDLGHVNTI
+117 
-130 INGAEQVQPNTI
+130 
-142 TKFLRRFRPYNL
+142 
-154 MPAAVKP
+154 
-161 SYGMAEAVV
+161 
-170 YLATTKAGS
+170 
-179 PPTSTEFDADSLARG
+179 
-194 HAELSTFETERAT
+194 
-207 RLIRYHSDDK
+207 
-217 EPLLR
+217 
-222 IVDPDSNIE
+222 
-231 LGPGRIGE
+231 
-239 IWIHGKN
+239 
-246 VSTGYHNAD
+246 
-255 DALNRD
+255 
-261 KFQASIREASAG
+261 
-273 TPRSPWLRTGDLG
+273 
-286 FIVGDEFY
+286 
-294 IVGRMKDLIIQDGV
+294 
-308 NHYPDDIETTVKEF
+308 
-322 TGGRVAAFSVSD
+322 
-334 DGVEHLVIAAEV
+334 
-346 RTEHGP
+346 
-352 DKVTIMDFSTIKRLV
+352 
-367 VSALSKLHGLHVTDF
+367 
-382 LLVPPGALPKTT
+382 
-394 SGKISRAACA
+394 
-404 KQYGANKL
+404 
-412 QRSSNVPMTDGSV
+412 MTDGSV

-744 ADGMVRGEGCGVI
+744 ADGMVRGEGWGVI

-1814 LVRGPHR
+1814 LVRGPHP

>member
-1 MQYTS
+1 
-6 GSTANPRGVV
+6 
-16 LSMRNVTEN
+16 
-25 VDQIIRNYFRHEG
+25 
-38 GAPRLPSSVVSW
+38 
-50 LPLYHDM
+50 
-57 GLMVGLFIPLFV
+57 
-69 GCPVIL
+69 
-75 TSPEAFIRKPA
+75 
-86 RWMQLL
+86 
-92 AKHQAPFSAAPNF
+92 
-105 AFDLAVAKTSEE
+105 
-117 DMAGLDLGHVNTI
+117 
-130 INGAEQVQPNTI
+130 
-142 TKFLRRFRPYNL
+142 
-154 MPAAVKP
+154 
-161 SYGMAEAVV
+161 
-170 YLATTKAGS
+170 
-179 PPTSTEFDADSLARG
+179 
-194 HAELSTFETERAT
+194 
-207 RLIRYHSDDK
+207 
-217 EPLLR
+217 
-222 IVDPDSNIE
+222 
-231 LGPGRIGE
+231 
-239 IWIHGKN
+239 
-246 VSTGYHNAD
+246 
-255 DALNRD
+255 
-261 KFQASIREASAG
+261 
-273 TPRSPWLRTGDLG
+273 
-286 FIVGDEFY
+286 
-294 IVGRMKDLIIQDGV
+294 
-308 NHYPDDIETTVKEF
+308 
-322 TGGRVAAFSVSD
+322 
-334 DGVEHLVIAAEV
+334 
-346 RTEHGP
+346 
-352 DKVTIMDFSTIKRLV
+352 
-367 VSALSKLHGLHVTDF
+367 
-382 LLVPPGALPKTT
+382 
-394 SGKISRAACA
+394 
-404 KQYGANKL
+404 
-412 QRSSNVPMTDGSV
+412 MTDGSV

-558 TAYPDR
+558 TAYRDR

-1117 AVEVALYRLLMSWG
+1117 AVEVALYRLVMSWG

-1530 LTDLFLQACDAGR
+1530 LTDVFLQACDAGR

-1814 LVRGPHR
+1814 LVRGPHP

>member
-1 MQYTS
+1 MVS
-6 GSTANPRGVV
+6 RV
-16 LSMRNVTEN
+16 LVHAYRV
-25 VDQIIRNYFRHEG
+25 
-38 GAPRLPSSVVSW
+38 SS
-50 LPLYHDM
+50 
-57 GLMVGLFIPLFV
+57 
-69 GCPVIL
+69 
-75 TSPEAFIRKPA
+75 
-86 RWMQLL
+86 
-92 AKHQAPFSAAPNF
+92 
-105 AFDLAVAKTSEE
+105 
-117 DMAGLDLGHVNTI
+117 
-130 INGAEQVQPNTI
+130 
-142 TKFLRRFRPYNL
+142 
-154 MPAAVKP
+154 
-161 SYGMAEAVV
+161 
-170 YLATTKAGS
+170 
-179 PPTSTEFDADSLARG
+179 
-194 HAELSTFETERAT
+194 
-207 RLIRYHSDDK
+207 
-217 EPLLR
+217 
-222 IVDPDSNIE
+222 
-231 LGPGRIGE
+231 
-239 IWIHGKN
+239 
-246 VSTGYHNAD
+246 
-255 DALNRD
+255 
-261 KFQASIREASAG
+261 
-273 TPRSPWLRTGDLG
+273 
-286 FIVGDEFY
+286 
-294 IVGRMKDLIIQDGV
+294 
-308 NHYPDDIETTVKEF
+308 
-322 TGGRVAAFSVSD
+322 
-334 DGVEHLVIAAEV
+334 
-346 RTEHGP
+346 
-352 DKVTIMDFSTIKRLV
+352 
-367 VSALSKLHGLHVTDF
+367 
-382 LLVPPGALPKTT
+382 
-394 SGKISRAACA
+394 
-404 KQYGANKL
+404 
-412 QRSSNVPMTDGSV
+412 
-425 TADKLQKW
+425 
-433 FREYLSTHI
+433 
-442 ECHPNEV
+442 NEV

-1416 LASSGFAARLAGR
+1416 LASSGFTARLAGR

-1814 LVRGPHR
+1814 LVRGPHP

>member
-1 MQYTS
+1 
-6 GSTANPRGVV
+6 
-16 LSMRNVTEN
+16 
-25 VDQIIRNYFRHEG
+25 
-38 GAPRLPSSVVSW
+38 
-50 LPLYHDM
+50 
-57 GLMVGLFIPLFV
+57 
-69 GCPVIL
+69 
-75 TSPEAFIRKPA
+75 
-86 RWMQLL
+86 
-92 AKHQAPFSAAPNF
+92 
-105 AFDLAVAKTSEE
+105 
-117 DMAGLDLGHVNTI
+117 
-130 INGAEQVQPNTI
+130 
-142 TKFLRRFRPYNL
+142 
-154 MPAAVKP
+154 
-161 SYGMAEAVV
+161 
-170 YLATTKAGS
+170 
-179 PPTSTEFDADSLARG
+179 
-194 HAELSTFETERAT
+194 
-207 RLIRYHSDDK
+207 
-217 EPLLR
+217 
-222 IVDPDSNIE
+222 
-231 LGPGRIGE
+231 
-239 IWIHGKN
+239 
-246 VSTGYHNAD
+246 
-255 DALNRD
+255 
-261 KFQASIREASAG
+261 
-273 TPRSPWLRTGDLG
+273 
-286 FIVGDEFY
+286 
-294 IVGRMKDLIIQDGV
+294 
-308 NHYPDDIETTVKEF
+308 
-322 TGGRVAAFSVSD
+322 
-334 DGVEHLVIAAEV
+334 
-346 RTEHGP
+346 
-352 DKVTIMDFSTIKRLV
+352 
-367 VSALSKLHGLHVTDF
+367 
-382 LLVPPGALPKTT
+382 
-394 SGKISRAACA
+394 
-404 KQYGANKL
+404 
-412 QRSSNVPMTDGSV
+412 MTDGSV

-433 FREYLSTHI
+433 FREYVSTHI

-894 PAIPFTELGLRVV
+894 PAIPFTELGLSVV

-1814 LVRGPHR
+1814 LVRGPHP

>member
-1 MQYTS
+1 MVS
-6 GSTANPRGVV
+6 RV
-16 LSMRNVTEN
+16 LVHAYRV
-25 VDQIIRNYFRHEG
+25 
-38 GAPRLPSSVVSW
+38 SS
-50 LPLYHDM
+50 
-57 GLMVGLFIPLFV
+57 
-69 GCPVIL
+69 
-75 TSPEAFIRKPA
+75 
-86 RWMQLL
+86 
-92 AKHQAPFSAAPNF
+92 
-105 AFDLAVAKTSEE
+105 
-117 DMAGLDLGHVNTI
+117 
-130 INGAEQVQPNTI
+130 
-142 TKFLRRFRPYNL
+142 
-154 MPAAVKP
+154 
-161 SYGMAEAVV
+161 
-170 YLATTKAGS
+170 
-179 PPTSTEFDADSLARG
+179 
-194 HAELSTFETERAT
+194 
-207 RLIRYHSDDK
+207 
-217 EPLLR
+217 
-222 IVDPDSNIE
+222 
-231 LGPGRIGE
+231 
-239 IWIHGKN
+239 
-246 VSTGYHNAD
+246 
-255 DALNRD
+255 
-261 KFQASIREASAG
+261 
-273 TPRSPWLRTGDLG
+273 
-286 FIVGDEFY
+286 
-294 IVGRMKDLIIQDGV
+294 
-308 NHYPDDIETTVKEF
+308 
-322 TGGRVAAFSVSD
+322 
-334 DGVEHLVIAAEV
+334 
-346 RTEHGP
+346 
-352 DKVTIMDFSTIKRLV
+352 
-367 VSALSKLHGLHVTDF
+367 
-382 LLVPPGALPKTT
+382 
-394 SGKISRAACA
+394 
-404 KQYGANKL
+404 
-412 QRSSNVPMTDGSV
+412 
-425 TADKLQKW
+425 
-433 FREYLSTHI
+433 
-442 ECHPNEV
+442 NEV

-1393 PAPSVSDPTAA
+1393 PAPSVSDLTAA

-1814 LVRGPHR
+1814 LVRGPHP

>member
-1 MQYTS
+1 
-6 GSTANPRGVV
+6 
-16 LSMRNVTEN
+16 
-25 VDQIIRNYFRHEG
+25 
-38 GAPRLPSSVVSW
+38 
-50 LPLYHDM
+50 
-57 GLMVGLFIPLFV
+57 
-69 GCPVIL
+69 
-75 TSPEAFIRKPA
+75 
-86 RWMQLL
+86 
-92 AKHQAPFSAAPNF
+92 
-105 AFDLAVAKTSEE
+105 
-117 DMAGLDLGHVNTI
+117 
-130 INGAEQVQPNTI
+130 
-142 TKFLRRFRPYNL
+142 
-154 MPAAVKP
+154 
-161 SYGMAEAVV
+161 
-170 YLATTKAGS
+170 
-179 PPTSTEFDADSLARG
+179 
-194 HAELSTFETERAT
+194 
-207 RLIRYHSDDK
+207 
-217 EPLLR
+217 
-222 IVDPDSNIE
+222 
-231 LGPGRIGE
+231 
-239 IWIHGKN
+239 
-246 VSTGYHNAD
+246 
-255 DALNRD
+255 
-261 KFQASIREASAG
+261 
-273 TPRSPWLRTGDLG
+273 
-286 FIVGDEFY
+286 
-294 IVGRMKDLIIQDGV
+294 
-308 NHYPDDIETTVKEF
+308 
-322 TGGRVAAFSVSD
+322 
-334 DGVEHLVIAAEV
+334 
-346 RTEHGP
+346 
-352 DKVTIMDFSTIKRLV
+352 
-367 VSALSKLHGLHVTDF
+367 
-382 LLVPPGALPKTT
+382 
-394 SGKISRAACA
+394 
-404 KQYGANKL
+404 
-412 QRSSNVPMTDGSV
+412 MTDGSV

-1530 LTDLFLQACDAGR
+1530 LTDLFLQPCDAGR

>member
-1 MQYTS
+1 MVS
-6 GSTANPRGVV
+6 RV
-16 LSMRNVTEN
+16 LVHAYRV
-25 VDQIIRNYFRHEG
+25 
-38 GAPRLPSSVVSW
+38 SS
-50 LPLYHDM
+50 
-57 GLMVGLFIPLFV
+57 
-69 GCPVIL
+69 
-75 TSPEAFIRKPA
+75 
-86 RWMQLL
+86 
-92 AKHQAPFSAAPNF
+92 
-105 AFDLAVAKTSEE
+105 
-117 DMAGLDLGHVNTI
+117 
-130 INGAEQVQPNTI
+130 
-142 TKFLRRFRPYNL
+142 
-154 MPAAVKP
+154 
-161 SYGMAEAVV
+161 
-170 YLATTKAGS
+170 
-179 PPTSTEFDADSLARG
+179 
-194 HAELSTFETERAT
+194 
-207 RLIRYHSDDK
+207 
-217 EPLLR
+217 
-222 IVDPDSNIE
+222 
-231 LGPGRIGE
+231 
-239 IWIHGKN
+239 
-246 VSTGYHNAD
+246 
-255 DALNRD
+255 
-261 KFQASIREASAG
+261 
-273 TPRSPWLRTGDLG
+273 
-286 FIVGDEFY
+286 
-294 IVGRMKDLIIQDGV
+294 
-308 NHYPDDIETTVKEF
+308 
-322 TGGRVAAFSVSD
+322 
-334 DGVEHLVIAAEV
+334 
-346 RTEHGP
+346 
-352 DKVTIMDFSTIKRLV
+352 
-367 VSALSKLHGLHVTDF
+367 
-382 LLVPPGALPKTT
+382 
-394 SGKISRAACA
+394 
-404 KQYGANKL
+404 
-412 QRSSNVPMTDGSV
+412 
-425 TADKLQKW
+425 
-433 FREYLSTHI
+433 
-442 ECHPNEV
+442 NEV

-620 IPESLRLSR
+620 IPESLRLPR

-1814 LVRGPHR
+1814 LVRGPHP

>member
-1 MQYTS
+1 
-6 GSTANPRGVV
+6 
-16 LSMRNVTEN
+16 
-25 VDQIIRNYFRHEG
+25 
-38 GAPRLPSSVVSW
+38 
-50 LPLYHDM
+50 
-57 GLMVGLFIPLFV
+57 
-69 GCPVIL
+69 
-75 TSPEAFIRKPA
+75 
-86 RWMQLL
+86 
-92 AKHQAPFSAAPNF
+92 
-105 AFDLAVAKTSEE
+105 
-117 DMAGLDLGHVNTI
+117 
-130 INGAEQVQPNTI
+130 
-142 TKFLRRFRPYNL
+142 
-154 MPAAVKP
+154 
-161 SYGMAEAVV
+161 
-170 YLATTKAGS
+170 
-179 PPTSTEFDADSLARG
+179 
-194 HAELSTFETERAT
+194 
-207 RLIRYHSDDK
+207 
-217 EPLLR
+217 
-222 IVDPDSNIE
+222 
-231 LGPGRIGE
+231 
-239 IWIHGKN
+239 
-246 VSTGYHNAD
+246 
-255 DALNRD
+255 
-261 KFQASIREASAG
+261 
-273 TPRSPWLRTGDLG
+273 
-286 FIVGDEFY
+286 
-294 IVGRMKDLIIQDGV
+294 
-308 NHYPDDIETTVKEF
+308 
-322 TGGRVAAFSVSD
+322 
-334 DGVEHLVIAAEV
+334 
-346 RTEHGP
+346 
-352 DKVTIMDFSTIKRLV
+352 
-367 VSALSKLHGLHVTDF
+367 
-382 LLVPPGALPKTT
+382 
-394 SGKISRAACA
+394 
-404 KQYGANKL
+404 
-412 QRSSNVPMTDGSV
+412 MTDGSV

-544 ERLWDFL
+544 ELLWDFL

-1177 AMFAVQAREDEV
+1177 AMFAVQAREDDV

-1814 LVRGPHR
+1814 LVRGPHP

>member
-1 MQYTS
+1 MVS
-6 GSTANPRGVV
+6 RV
-16 LSMRNVTEN
+16 LVHAYRV
-25 VDQIIRNYFRHEG
+25 
-38 GAPRLPSSVVSW
+38 SS
-50 LPLYHDM
+50 
-57 GLMVGLFIPLFV
+57 
-69 GCPVIL
+69 
-75 TSPEAFIRKPA
+75 
-86 RWMQLL
+86 
-92 AKHQAPFSAAPNF
+92 
-105 AFDLAVAKTSEE
+105 
-117 DMAGLDLGHVNTI
+117 
-130 INGAEQVQPNTI
+130 
-142 TKFLRRFRPYNL
+142 
-154 MPAAVKP
+154 
-161 SYGMAEAVV
+161 
-170 YLATTKAGS
+170 
-179 PPTSTEFDADSLARG
+179 
-194 HAELSTFETERAT
+194 
-207 RLIRYHSDDK
+207 
-217 EPLLR
+217 
-222 IVDPDSNIE
+222 
-231 LGPGRIGE
+231 
-239 IWIHGKN
+239 
-246 VSTGYHNAD
+246 
-255 DALNRD
+255 
-261 KFQASIREASAG
+261 
-273 TPRSPWLRTGDLG
+273 
-286 FIVGDEFY
+286 
-294 IVGRMKDLIIQDGV
+294 
-308 NHYPDDIETTVKEF
+308 
-322 TGGRVAAFSVSD
+322 
-334 DGVEHLVIAAEV
+334 
-346 RTEHGP
+346 
-352 DKVTIMDFSTIKRLV
+352 
-367 VSALSKLHGLHVTDF
+367 
-382 LLVPPGALPKTT
+382 
-394 SGKISRAACA
+394 
-404 KQYGANKL
+404 
-412 QRSSNVPMTDGSV
+412 
-425 TADKLQKW
+425 
-433 FREYLSTHI
+433 
-442 ECHPNEV
+442 NEV

-1404 GQIGASDGGAEL
+1404 GQIGASHGGAEL

-1814 LVRGPHR
+1814 LVRGPHP

>member
-1 MQYTS
+1 MVS
-6 GSTANPRGVV
+6 RV
-16 LSMRNVTEN
+16 LVHAYRV
-25 VDQIIRNYFRHEG
+25 
-38 GAPRLPSSVVSW
+38 SS
-50 LPLYHDM
+50 
-57 GLMVGLFIPLFV
+57 
-69 GCPVIL
+69 
-75 TSPEAFIRKPA
+75 
-86 RWMQLL
+86 
-92 AKHQAPFSAAPNF
+92 
-105 AFDLAVAKTSEE
+105 
-117 DMAGLDLGHVNTI
+117 
-130 INGAEQVQPNTI
+130 
-142 TKFLRRFRPYNL
+142 
-154 MPAAVKP
+154 
-161 SYGMAEAVV
+161 
-170 YLATTKAGS
+170 
-179 PPTSTEFDADSLARG
+179 
-194 HAELSTFETERAT
+194 
-207 RLIRYHSDDK
+207 
-217 EPLLR
+217 
-222 IVDPDSNIE
+222 
-231 LGPGRIGE
+231 
-239 IWIHGKN
+239 
-246 VSTGYHNAD
+246 
-255 DALNRD
+255 
-261 KFQASIREASAG
+261 
-273 TPRSPWLRTGDLG
+273 
-286 FIVGDEFY
+286 
-294 IVGRMKDLIIQDGV
+294 
-308 NHYPDDIETTVKEF
+308 
-322 TGGRVAAFSVSD
+322 
-334 DGVEHLVIAAEV
+334 
-346 RTEHGP
+346 
-352 DKVTIMDFSTIKRLV
+352 
-367 VSALSKLHGLHVTDF
+367 
-382 LLVPPGALPKTT
+382 
-394 SGKISRAACA
+394 
-404 KQYGANKL
+404 
-412 QRSSNVPMTDGSV
+412 
-425 TADKLQKW
+425 
-433 FREYLSTHI
+433 
-442 ECHPNEV
+442 NEV

-1051 FVFAGQGSQWLGMG
+1051 FVFAGQGSQWLGLG

-1814 LVRGPHR
+1814 LVRGPHP

>member
-1 MQYTS
+1 
-6 GSTANPRGVV
+6 
-16 LSMRNVTEN
+16 
-25 VDQIIRNYFRHEG
+25 
-38 GAPRLPSSVVSW
+38 
-50 LPLYHDM
+50 
-57 GLMVGLFIPLFV
+57 
-69 GCPVIL
+69 
-75 TSPEAFIRKPA
+75 
-86 RWMQLL
+86 
-92 AKHQAPFSAAPNF
+92 
-105 AFDLAVAKTSEE
+105 
-117 DMAGLDLGHVNTI
+117 
-130 INGAEQVQPNTI
+130 
-142 TKFLRRFRPYNL
+142 
-154 MPAAVKP
+154 
-161 SYGMAEAVV
+161 
-170 YLATTKAGS
+170 
-179 PPTSTEFDADSLARG
+179 
-194 HAELSTFETERAT
+194 
-207 RLIRYHSDDK
+207 
-217 EPLLR
+217 
-222 IVDPDSNIE
+222 
-231 LGPGRIGE
+231 
-239 IWIHGKN
+239 
-246 VSTGYHNAD
+246 
-255 DALNRD
+255 
-261 KFQASIREASAG
+261 
-273 TPRSPWLRTGDLG
+273 
-286 FIVGDEFY
+286 
-294 IVGRMKDLIIQDGV
+294 
-308 NHYPDDIETTVKEF
+308 
-322 TGGRVAAFSVSD
+322 
-334 DGVEHLVIAAEV
+334 
-346 RTEHGP
+346 
-352 DKVTIMDFSTIKRLV
+352 
-367 VSALSKLHGLHVTDF
+367 
-382 LLVPPGALPKTT
+382 
-394 SGKISRAACA
+394 
-404 KQYGANKL
+404 
-412 QRSSNVPMTDGSV
+412 MTDGSV

-433 FREYLSTHI
+433 FREYVSTHI

-592 PPDEALRMDPQQR
+592 LPDEALRMDPQQR

-1814 LVRGPHR
+1814 LVRGPHP

>member
-1 MQYTS
+1 M
-6 GSTANPRGVV
+6 
-16 LSMRNVTEN
+16 
-25 VDQIIRNYFRHEG
+25 
-38 GAPRLPSSVVSW
+38 
-50 LPLYHDM
+50 
-57 GLMVGLFIPLFV
+57 
-69 GCPVIL
+69 
-75 TSPEAFIRKPA
+75 
-86 RWMQLL
+86 
-92 AKHQAPFSAAPNF
+92 
-105 AFDLAVAKTSEE
+105 
-117 DMAGLDLGHVNTI
+117 
-130 INGAEQVQPNTI
+130 
-142 TKFLRRFRPYNL
+142 
-154 MPAAVKP
+154 
-161 SYGMAEAVV
+161 
-170 YLATTKAGS
+170 
-179 PPTSTEFDADSLARG
+179 
-194 HAELSTFETERAT
+194 
-207 RLIRYHSDDK
+207 
-217 EPLLR
+217 
-222 IVDPDSNIE
+222 
-231 LGPGRIGE
+231 
-239 IWIHGKN
+239 
-246 VSTGYHNAD
+246 
-255 DALNRD
+255 
-261 KFQASIREASAG
+261 
-273 TPRSPWLRTGDLG
+273 
-286 FIVGDEFY
+286 
-294 IVGRMKDLIIQDGV
+294 
-308 NHYPDDIETTVKEF
+308 
-322 TGGRVAAFSVSD
+322 
-334 DGVEHLVIAAEV
+334 
-346 RTEHGP
+346 
-352 DKVTIMDFSTIKRLV
+352 
-367 VSALSKLHGLHVTDF
+367 
-382 LLVPPGALPKTT
+382 
-394 SGKISRAACA
+394 
-404 KQYGANKL
+404 
-412 QRSSNVPMTDGSV
+412 
-425 TADKLQKW
+425 
-433 FREYLSTHI
+433 
-442 ECHPNEV
+442 
-449 SLDVPIRDLGLK
+449 
-461 SIDVLAIPGDLGDRF
+461 
-476 GFCIPDLA
+476 
-484 VWDNPSANDLID
+484 
-496 SLLNQRSA
+496 
-504 DSLRESHGHA
+504 
-514 DRNTQGRGSINEPVA
+514 
-529 VIGVGCR
+529 
-536 FPGDIDGP
+536 
-544 ERLWDFL
+544 
-551 TEKKCAI
+551 
-558 TAYPDR
+558 
-564 GFTNAGTFAESGG
+564 
-577 FLKDVAGFDNRFFDI
+577 
-592 PPDEALRMDPQQR
+592 
-605 LLLEVSWEALEHAGI
+605 
-620 IPESLRLSR
+620 
-629 TGVFVGVSSTDYVRL
+629 
-644 VSASAQQK
+644 
-652 STIWDNTGGSSSIIA
+652 
-667 NRISYFLDIQGPS
+667 
-680 IVIDTACSSS
+680 
-690 LVAVHLACRS
+690 
-700 LSTWDCDIALVGG
+700 
-713 TNVLISPEP
+713 
-722 WGGFREAGILSQ
+722 
-734 TGCCHAFDKS
+734 
-744 ADGMVRGEGCGVI
+744 
-757 VLQRLSDARLEG
+757 
-769 RRILAILTGSAVN
+769 
-782 QDGKSNG
+782 
-789 IMAPN
+789 
-794 PSAQIGVLENACKS
+794 
-808 ARVDPLEIGYV
+808 
-819 EAHGTGTSLGDR
+819 
-831 IEAHALGM
+831 
-839 VFGRKRPGSGPLM
+839 
-852 IGSIKP
+852 
-858 NIGHLEGA
+858 
-866 AGIAGLIK
+866 
-874 AVLMVERGSLL
+874 
-885 PSGGFTEPN
+885 
-894 PAIPFTELGLRVV
+894 
-907 DELQEWP
+907 
-914 VVAGR
+914 
-919 PRRAGVSSFGFG
+919 
-931 GTNAHVIVEEA
+931 
-942 GSVGADTVSGRA
+942 
-954 DVGGSGGGVVA
+954 VA

-1647 GSCRFVLSGYS
+1647 
-1658 SGGVLAYALCSHLSV
+1658 
-1673 KHQRNPLGVALI
+1673 
-1685 DTYLPSQIANPSMNE
+1685 
-1700 GFSPNDTGKGLSR
+1700 
-1713 EVIRVAR
+1713 
-1720 MLNRLTA
+1720 
-1727 TRLTA
+1727 A
-1732 AATYAAIFQ
+1732 AAVLCCRAIHRVGCWPMPS
-1741 AWEPGRSMAP
+1741 APICRS
-1751 VLNIVAK
+1751 
-1758 DRIATVENLRE
+1758 
-1769 ERINR
+1769 
-1774 WRTAA
+1774 
-1779 AEAAYSVAEVPGDHF
+1779 
-1794 GMMST
+1794 ST
-1799 SSEAIA
+1799 SGIPSESHSS
-1805 TEIHDWISG
+1805 IHIC
-1814 LVRGPHR
+1814 LVRSPILQ

>member
-1 MQYTS
+1 
-6 GSTANPRGVV
+6 
-16 LSMRNVTEN
+16 
-25 VDQIIRNYFRHEG
+25 
-38 GAPRLPSSVVSW
+38 
-50 LPLYHDM
+50 
-57 GLMVGLFIPLFV
+57 
-69 GCPVIL
+69 
-75 TSPEAFIRKPA
+75 
-86 RWMQLL
+86 
-92 AKHQAPFSAAPNF
+92 
-105 AFDLAVAKTSEE
+105 
-117 DMAGLDLGHVNTI
+117 
-130 INGAEQVQPNTI
+130 
-142 TKFLRRFRPYNL
+142 
-154 MPAAVKP
+154 
-161 SYGMAEAVV
+161 
-170 YLATTKAGS
+170 
-179 PPTSTEFDADSLARG
+179 
-194 HAELSTFETERAT
+194 
-207 RLIRYHSDDK
+207 
-217 EPLLR
+217 
-222 IVDPDSNIE
+222 
-231 LGPGRIGE
+231 
-239 IWIHGKN
+239 
-246 VSTGYHNAD
+246 
-255 DALNRD
+255 
-261 KFQASIREASAG
+261 
-273 TPRSPWLRTGDLG
+273 
-286 FIVGDEFY
+286 
-294 IVGRMKDLIIQDGV
+294 
-308 NHYPDDIETTVKEF
+308 
-322 TGGRVAAFSVSD
+322 
-334 DGVEHLVIAAEV
+334 
-346 RTEHGP
+346 
-352 DKVTIMDFSTIKRLV
+352 
-367 VSALSKLHGLHVTDF
+367 
-382 LLVPPGALPKTT
+382 
-394 SGKISRAACA
+394 
-404 KQYGANKL
+404 
-412 QRSSNVPMTDGSV
+412 MTDGSV

-1177 AMFAVQAREDEV
+1177 AMFAVQAREDDV

-1727 TRLTA
+1727 TRLTV

-1814 LVRGPHR
+1814 LVRGPHP

>member
-1 MQYTS
+1 
-6 GSTANPRGVV
+6 
-16 LSMRNVTEN
+16 
-25 VDQIIRNYFRHEG
+25 
-38 GAPRLPSSVVSW
+38 
-50 LPLYHDM
+50 
-57 GLMVGLFIPLFV
+57 
-69 GCPVIL
+69 
-75 TSPEAFIRKPA
+75 
-86 RWMQLL
+86 
-92 AKHQAPFSAAPNF
+92 
-105 AFDLAVAKTSEE
+105 
-117 DMAGLDLGHVNTI
+117 
-130 INGAEQVQPNTI
+130 
-142 TKFLRRFRPYNL
+142 
-154 MPAAVKP
+154 
-161 SYGMAEAVV
+161 
-170 YLATTKAGS
+170 
-179 PPTSTEFDADSLARG
+179 
-194 HAELSTFETERAT
+194 
-207 RLIRYHSDDK
+207 
-217 EPLLR
+217 
-222 IVDPDSNIE
+222 
-231 LGPGRIGE
+231 
-239 IWIHGKN
+239 
-246 VSTGYHNAD
+246 
-255 DALNRD
+255 
-261 KFQASIREASAG
+261 
-273 TPRSPWLRTGDLG
+273 
-286 FIVGDEFY
+286 
-294 IVGRMKDLIIQDGV
+294 
-308 NHYPDDIETTVKEF
+308 
-322 TGGRVAAFSVSD
+322 
-334 DGVEHLVIAAEV
+334 
-346 RTEHGP
+346 
-352 DKVTIMDFSTIKRLV
+352 
-367 VSALSKLHGLHVTDF
+367 
-382 LLVPPGALPKTT
+382 
-394 SGKISRAACA
+394 
-404 KQYGANKL
+404 
-412 QRSSNVPMTDGSV
+412 MTDGSV

-734 TGCCHAFDKS
+734 TDCCHAFDKS

-954 DVGGSGGGVVA
+954 DVGGSGGGMVA

-1814 LVRGPHR
+1814 LVRGPHP

>member
-1 MQYTS
+1 MVS
-6 GSTANPRGVV
+6 RV
-16 LSMRNVTEN
+16 LVHAYRV
-25 VDQIIRNYFRHEG
+25 
-38 GAPRLPSSVVSW
+38 SS
-50 LPLYHDM
+50 
-57 GLMVGLFIPLFV
+57 
-69 GCPVIL
+69 
-75 TSPEAFIRKPA
+75 
-86 RWMQLL
+86 
-92 AKHQAPFSAAPNF
+92 
-105 AFDLAVAKTSEE
+105 
-117 DMAGLDLGHVNTI
+117 
-130 INGAEQVQPNTI
+130 
-142 TKFLRRFRPYNL
+142 
-154 MPAAVKP
+154 
-161 SYGMAEAVV
+161 
-170 YLATTKAGS
+170 
-179 PPTSTEFDADSLARG
+179 
-194 HAELSTFETERAT
+194 
-207 RLIRYHSDDK
+207 
-217 EPLLR
+217 
-222 IVDPDSNIE
+222 
-231 LGPGRIGE
+231 
-239 IWIHGKN
+239 
-246 VSTGYHNAD
+246 
-255 DALNRD
+255 
-261 KFQASIREASAG
+261 
-273 TPRSPWLRTGDLG
+273 
-286 FIVGDEFY
+286 
-294 IVGRMKDLIIQDGV
+294 
-308 NHYPDDIETTVKEF
+308 
-322 TGGRVAAFSVSD
+322 
-334 DGVEHLVIAAEV
+334 
-346 RTEHGP
+346 
-352 DKVTIMDFSTIKRLV
+352 
-367 VSALSKLHGLHVTDF
+367 
-382 LLVPPGALPKTT
+382 
-394 SGKISRAACA
+394 
-404 KQYGANKL
+404 
-412 QRSSNVPMTDGSV
+412 
-425 TADKLQKW
+425 
-433 FREYLSTHI
+433 
-442 ECHPNEV
+442 NEV

-789 IMAPN
+789 IMALN

-1814 LVRGPHR
+1814 LVRGPHP

>member
-1 MQYTS
+1 
-6 GSTANPRGVV
+6 
-16 LSMRNVTEN
+16 
-25 VDQIIRNYFRHEG
+25 
-38 GAPRLPSSVVSW
+38 
-50 LPLYHDM
+50 
-57 GLMVGLFIPLFV
+57 
-69 GCPVIL
+69 
-75 TSPEAFIRKPA
+75 
-86 RWMQLL
+86 
-92 AKHQAPFSAAPNF
+92 
-105 AFDLAVAKTSEE
+105 
-117 DMAGLDLGHVNTI
+117 
-130 INGAEQVQPNTI
+130 
-142 TKFLRRFRPYNL
+142 
-154 MPAAVKP
+154 
-161 SYGMAEAVV
+161 
-170 YLATTKAGS
+170 
-179 PPTSTEFDADSLARG
+179 
-194 HAELSTFETERAT
+194 
-207 RLIRYHSDDK
+207 
-217 EPLLR
+217 
-222 IVDPDSNIE
+222 
-231 LGPGRIGE
+231 
-239 IWIHGKN
+239 
-246 VSTGYHNAD
+246 
-255 DALNRD
+255 
-261 KFQASIREASAG
+261 
-273 TPRSPWLRTGDLG
+273 
-286 FIVGDEFY
+286 
-294 IVGRMKDLIIQDGV
+294 
-308 NHYPDDIETTVKEF
+308 
-322 TGGRVAAFSVSD
+322 
-334 DGVEHLVIAAEV
+334 
-346 RTEHGP
+346 
-352 DKVTIMDFSTIKRLV
+352 
-367 VSALSKLHGLHVTDF
+367 
-382 LLVPPGALPKTT
+382 
-394 SGKISRAACA
+394 
-404 KQYGANKL
+404 
-412 QRSSNVPMTDGSV
+412 MTDGSV

-713 TNVLISPEP
+713 TNLLISPEP

-1814 LVRGPHR
+1814 LVRGPHP

>member
-1 MQYTS
+1 
-6 GSTANPRGVV
+6 
-16 LSMRNVTEN
+16 
-25 VDQIIRNYFRHEG
+25 
-38 GAPRLPSSVVSW
+38 
-50 LPLYHDM
+50 
-57 GLMVGLFIPLFV
+57 
-69 GCPVIL
+69 
-75 TSPEAFIRKPA
+75 
-86 RWMQLL
+86 
-92 AKHQAPFSAAPNF
+92 
-105 AFDLAVAKTSEE
+105 
-117 DMAGLDLGHVNTI
+117 
-130 INGAEQVQPNTI
+130 
-142 TKFLRRFRPYNL
+142 
-154 MPAAVKP
+154 
-161 SYGMAEAVV
+161 
-170 YLATTKAGS
+170 
-179 PPTSTEFDADSLARG
+179 
-194 HAELSTFETERAT
+194 
-207 RLIRYHSDDK
+207 
-217 EPLLR
+217 
-222 IVDPDSNIE
+222 
-231 LGPGRIGE
+231 
-239 IWIHGKN
+239 
-246 VSTGYHNAD
+246 
-255 DALNRD
+255 
-261 KFQASIREASAG
+261 
-273 TPRSPWLRTGDLG
+273 
-286 FIVGDEFY
+286 
-294 IVGRMKDLIIQDGV
+294 
-308 NHYPDDIETTVKEF
+308 
-322 TGGRVAAFSVSD
+322 
-334 DGVEHLVIAAEV
+334 
-346 RTEHGP
+346 
-352 DKVTIMDFSTIKRLV
+352 
-367 VSALSKLHGLHVTDF
+367 
-382 LLVPPGALPKTT
+382 
-394 SGKISRAACA
+394 
-404 KQYGANKL
+404 
-412 QRSSNVPMTDGSV
+412 MTDGSV

-644 VSASAQQK
+644 VSPSAQQK

-1814 LVRGPHR
+1814 LVRGPHP

>member
-1 MQYTS
+1 
-6 GSTANPRGVV
+6 
-16 LSMRNVTEN
+16 
-25 VDQIIRNYFRHEG
+25 
-38 GAPRLPSSVVSW
+38 
-50 LPLYHDM
+50 
-57 GLMVGLFIPLFV
+57 
-69 GCPVIL
+69 
-75 TSPEAFIRKPA
+75 
-86 RWMQLL
+86 
-92 AKHQAPFSAAPNF
+92 
-105 AFDLAVAKTSEE
+105 
-117 DMAGLDLGHVNTI
+117 
-130 INGAEQVQPNTI
+130 
-142 TKFLRRFRPYNL
+142 
-154 MPAAVKP
+154 
-161 SYGMAEAVV
+161 
-170 YLATTKAGS
+170 
-179 PPTSTEFDADSLARG
+179 
-194 HAELSTFETERAT
+194 
-207 RLIRYHSDDK
+207 
-217 EPLLR
+217 
-222 IVDPDSNIE
+222 
-231 LGPGRIGE
+231 
-239 IWIHGKN
+239 
-246 VSTGYHNAD
+246 
-255 DALNRD
+255 
-261 KFQASIREASAG
+261 
-273 TPRSPWLRTGDLG
+273 
-286 FIVGDEFY
+286 
-294 IVGRMKDLIIQDGV
+294 
-308 NHYPDDIETTVKEF
+308 
-322 TGGRVAAFSVSD
+322 
-334 DGVEHLVIAAEV
+334 
-346 RTEHGP
+346 
-352 DKVTIMDFSTIKRLV
+352 
-367 VSALSKLHGLHVTDF
+367 
-382 LLVPPGALPKTT
+382 
-394 SGKISRAACA
+394 
-404 KQYGANKL
+404 
-412 QRSSNVPMTDGSV
+412 MTDGSV

-629 TGVFVGVSSTDYVRL
+629 TGVFVGVSLTDYVRL

-1530 LTDLFLQACDAGR
+1530 LTDVFLQACDAGR

-1814 LVRGPHR
+1814 LVRGPHP

>member
-1 MQYTS
+1 M
-6 GSTANPRGVV
+6 
-16 LSMRNVTEN
+16 
-25 VDQIIRNYFRHEG
+25 
-38 GAPRLPSSVVSW
+38 
-50 LPLYHDM
+50 
-57 GLMVGLFIPLFV
+57 
-69 GCPVIL
+69 
-75 TSPEAFIRKPA
+75 
-86 RWMQLL
+86 
-92 AKHQAPFSAAPNF
+92 
-105 AFDLAVAKTSEE
+105 
-117 DMAGLDLGHVNTI
+117 
-130 INGAEQVQPNTI
+130 
-142 TKFLRRFRPYNL
+142 
-154 MPAAVKP
+154 
-161 SYGMAEAVV
+161 
-170 YLATTKAGS
+170 
-179 PPTSTEFDADSLARG
+179 
-194 HAELSTFETERAT
+194 
-207 RLIRYHSDDK
+207 
-217 EPLLR
+217 
-222 IVDPDSNIE
+222 
-231 LGPGRIGE
+231 
-239 IWIHGKN
+239 
-246 VSTGYHNAD
+246 
-255 DALNRD
+255 
-261 KFQASIREASAG
+261 
-273 TPRSPWLRTGDLG
+273 
-286 FIVGDEFY
+286 
-294 IVGRMKDLIIQDGV
+294 
-308 NHYPDDIETTVKEF
+308 
-322 TGGRVAAFSVSD
+322 
-334 DGVEHLVIAAEV
+334 
-346 RTEHGP
+346 
-352 DKVTIMDFSTIKRLV
+352 
-367 VSALSKLHGLHVTDF
+367 
-382 LLVPPGALPKTT
+382 
-394 SGKISRAACA
+394 
-404 KQYGANKL
+404 
-412 QRSSNVPMTDGSV
+412 SSNVPMTDGSV

-433 FREYLSTHI
+433 FREYVSTHI

-1814 LVRGPHR
+1814 LVRGPHP

>member
-1 MQYTS
+1 
-6 GSTANPRGVV
+6 
-16 LSMRNVTEN
+16 
-25 VDQIIRNYFRHEG
+25 
-38 GAPRLPSSVVSW
+38 
-50 LPLYHDM
+50 
-57 GLMVGLFIPLFV
+57 
-69 GCPVIL
+69 
-75 TSPEAFIRKPA
+75 
-86 RWMQLL
+86 
-92 AKHQAPFSAAPNF
+92 
-105 AFDLAVAKTSEE
+105 
-117 DMAGLDLGHVNTI
+117 
-130 INGAEQVQPNTI
+130 
-142 TKFLRRFRPYNL
+142 
-154 MPAAVKP
+154 
-161 SYGMAEAVV
+161 
-170 YLATTKAGS
+170 
-179 PPTSTEFDADSLARG
+179 
-194 HAELSTFETERAT
+194 
-207 RLIRYHSDDK
+207 
-217 EPLLR
+217 
-222 IVDPDSNIE
+222 
-231 LGPGRIGE
+231 
-239 IWIHGKN
+239 
-246 VSTGYHNAD
+246 
-255 DALNRD
+255 
-261 KFQASIREASAG
+261 
-273 TPRSPWLRTGDLG
+273 
-286 FIVGDEFY
+286 
-294 IVGRMKDLIIQDGV
+294 
-308 NHYPDDIETTVKEF
+308 
-322 TGGRVAAFSVSD
+322 
-334 DGVEHLVIAAEV
+334 
-346 RTEHGP
+346 
-352 DKVTIMDFSTIKRLV
+352 
-367 VSALSKLHGLHVTDF
+367 
-382 LLVPPGALPKTT
+382 
-394 SGKISRAACA
+394 
-404 KQYGANKL
+404 
-412 QRSSNVPMTDGSV
+412 MTDGSV

-919 PRRAGVSSFGFG
+919 PRQAGVSSFGFG

-1814 LVRGPHR
+1814 LVRGPHP

>member
-1 MQYTS
+1 
-6 GSTANPRGVV
+6 
-16 LSMRNVTEN
+16 
-25 VDQIIRNYFRHEG
+25 
-38 GAPRLPSSVVSW
+38 
-50 LPLYHDM
+50 
-57 GLMVGLFIPLFV
+57 
-69 GCPVIL
+69 
-75 TSPEAFIRKPA
+75 
-86 RWMQLL
+86 
-92 AKHQAPFSAAPNF
+92 
-105 AFDLAVAKTSEE
+105 
-117 DMAGLDLGHVNTI
+117 
-130 INGAEQVQPNTI
+130 
-142 TKFLRRFRPYNL
+142 
-154 MPAAVKP
+154 
-161 SYGMAEAVV
+161 
-170 YLATTKAGS
+170 
-179 PPTSTEFDADSLARG
+179 
-194 HAELSTFETERAT
+194 
-207 RLIRYHSDDK
+207 
-217 EPLLR
+217 
-222 IVDPDSNIE
+222 
-231 LGPGRIGE
+231 
-239 IWIHGKN
+239 
-246 VSTGYHNAD
+246 
-255 DALNRD
+255 
-261 KFQASIREASAG
+261 
-273 TPRSPWLRTGDLG
+273 
-286 FIVGDEFY
+286 
-294 IVGRMKDLIIQDGV
+294 
-308 NHYPDDIETTVKEF
+308 
-322 TGGRVAAFSVSD
+322 
-334 DGVEHLVIAAEV
+334 
-346 RTEHGP
+346 
-352 DKVTIMDFSTIKRLV
+352 
-367 VSALSKLHGLHVTDF
+367 
-382 LLVPPGALPKTT
+382 
-394 SGKISRAACA
+394 
-404 KQYGANKL
+404 
-412 QRSSNVPMTDGSV
+412 MTDGSV

-1029 VVAGRPEA
+1029 VVAGGPEA
-1037 GVVCGVGKPAGKTA
+1037 GVVYGVGKPAGKTA

>member
-1 MQYTS
+1 
-6 GSTANPRGVV
+6 
-16 LSMRNVTEN
+16 
-25 VDQIIRNYFRHEG
+25 
-38 GAPRLPSSVVSW
+38 
-50 LPLYHDM
+50 
-57 GLMVGLFIPLFV
+57 
-69 GCPVIL
+69 
-75 TSPEAFIRKPA
+75 
-86 RWMQLL
+86 
-92 AKHQAPFSAAPNF
+92 
-105 AFDLAVAKTSEE
+105 
-117 DMAGLDLGHVNTI
+117 
-130 INGAEQVQPNTI
+130 
-142 TKFLRRFRPYNL
+142 
-154 MPAAVKP
+154 
-161 SYGMAEAVV
+161 
-170 YLATTKAGS
+170 
-179 PPTSTEFDADSLARG
+179 
-194 HAELSTFETERAT
+194 
-207 RLIRYHSDDK
+207 
-217 EPLLR
+217 
-222 IVDPDSNIE
+222 
-231 LGPGRIGE
+231 
-239 IWIHGKN
+239 
-246 VSTGYHNAD
+246 
-255 DALNRD
+255 
-261 KFQASIREASAG
+261 
-273 TPRSPWLRTGDLG
+273 
-286 FIVGDEFY
+286 
-294 IVGRMKDLIIQDGV
+294 
-308 NHYPDDIETTVKEF
+308 
-322 TGGRVAAFSVSD
+322 
-334 DGVEHLVIAAEV
+334 
-346 RTEHGP
+346 
-352 DKVTIMDFSTIKRLV
+352 
-367 VSALSKLHGLHVTDF
+367 
-382 LLVPPGALPKTT
+382 
-394 SGKISRAACA
+394 
-404 KQYGANKL
+404 
-412 QRSSNVPMTDGSV
+412 MTDGSV

-1117 AVEVALYRLLMSWG
+1117 AVEVALYRLVMSWG

-1530 LTDLFLQACDAGR
+1530 LTDVFLQACDAGR

-1732 AATYAAIFQ
+1732 AATYVAIFQ

-1814 LVRGPHR
+1814 LVRGPHP